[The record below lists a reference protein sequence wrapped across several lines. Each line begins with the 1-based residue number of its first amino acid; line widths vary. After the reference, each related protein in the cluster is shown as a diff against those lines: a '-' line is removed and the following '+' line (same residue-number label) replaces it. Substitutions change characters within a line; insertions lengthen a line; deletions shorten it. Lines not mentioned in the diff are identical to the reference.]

1 MGAESEAIV
10 KHIEH
15 EREELGRN
23 IEALESIVKAE
34 PEKLKQKAIL
44 WYEDLLPKA
53 VLGALG
59 LAFLIGFLVT
69 DRRRKHH
76 PRY

>member
-1 MGAESEAIV
+1 MGSESDAIV

-23 IEALESIVKAE
+23 IDALESIVKAE
-34 PEKLKQKAIL
+34 PEKLKQEAIR

-53 VLGALG
+53 VLGAFG
-59 LAFLIGFLVT
+59 LALLIGFLVT
-69 DRRRKHH
+69 DRRRKFGR
-76 PRY
+76 RY